1 MKDGALLKMTKDEV
15 NKAWGEMDPQCVGFL
30 SFQDVWDWF
39 EHHAH
44 EVHRQVFLKSGGKR
58 YFTFHFSDIVPA
70 HEQALFVFKTRFA
83 VQERRMVSGE
93 ESSDDESS
101 EEETDDDS
109 DEESDEDDEDEEVK
123 ELSEWD
129 KAFEKLIEEH
139 KPALLKNFAG
149 EDPNAL
155 NEDDAK
161 IEKLKKKGSRKSK
174 KEK

>member
-1 MKDGALLKMTKDEV
+1 MQGKDGYLFKNREASCYSSK
-15 NKAWGEMDPQCVGFL
+15 
-30 SFQDVWDWF
+30 WD
-39 EHHAH
+39 
-44 EVHRQVFLKSGGKR
+44 
-58 YFTFHFSDIVPA
+58 DD
-70 HEQALFVFKTRFA
+70 
-83 VQERRMVSGE
+83 E

-139 KPALLKNFAG
+139 KPALLKNFSG